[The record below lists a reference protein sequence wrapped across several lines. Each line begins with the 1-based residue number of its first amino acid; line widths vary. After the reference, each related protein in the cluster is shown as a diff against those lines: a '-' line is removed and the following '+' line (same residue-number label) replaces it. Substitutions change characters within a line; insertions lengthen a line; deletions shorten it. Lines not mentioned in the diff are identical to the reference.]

1 MIQPLSKRII
11 VEPVFKEKKSDL
23 IIVKDD
29 TPYAYKVIAIGD
41 EVKKVAINDLI
52 LIEYAS
58 QLKIEDNVYKVVT
71 EDNVIAKLKV

>member
-23 IIVKDD
+23 IIIKDD
-29 TPYAYKVIAIGD
+29 APYAYRVIAIGD
-41 EVKKVAINDLI
+41 EVKKVCVNDLI

-58 QLKIEDNVYKVVT
+58 QLKIEDNTYKIVT
-71 EDNVIAKLKV
+71 EENVIAKLKE